1 MADSKL
7 VTYERYTKHCSNGR
21 TLNGKTYTVDTIT
34 IHCTAGNANSTA
46 KNTVDFFATTPNES
60 GSTYCVGG
68 DGSIGQSTLEVN
80 RPWTSGGEKNVNGE
94 TGRINDYHA
103 ITIEV
108 ASDRNGTYVT
118 DKAITA
124 LINLVVDICKR
135 YGKTKA
141 VWFGDDAK
149 KMVAYTPQSNE
160 MKFTW
165 HRWFASKACPG
176 PYLMAN
182 FQDII
187 DKVNEQLNPT
197 VSTVPEKP
205 DNSSRAHEIMAQIS
219 ALLDELNKLI

>member
-7 VTYERYTKHCSNGR
+7 VTYERYTKHCNTGR

-34 IHCTAGNANSTA
+34 IHCTAGNENSIA
-46 KNTVDFFATTPNES
+46 KNTIDYFATTPNEC
-60 GSTYCVGG
+60 GSTYCIGG
-68 DGSIGQSTLEVN
+68 DGSIGQSTLEAN
-80 RPWTSGGEKNVNGE
+80 RPWTSGGDKNVNGE

-118 DKAITA
+118 DKAIAA

-135 YGKTKA
+135 HGKTKA

-149 KMVAYTPQSNE
+149 KMVAYQPAPNE

-176 PYLMAN
+176 PYLMN
-182 FQDII
+182 HFQEII
-187 DKVNEQLNPT
+187 DKVNEQLNPIEST
-197 VSTVPEKP
+197 VSEKP